1 MKLTAYLALNQVKM
15 NKKRSIGAV
24 MAITLSTALITA
36 LMCLVSSGNK
46 MLTTF
51 LGEGYGDYGGMY
63 RQILIVPILLLTLF
77 VFFMSFTVIS
87 NIFEASANKRNS
99 EFGILKCVGGTEKQI
114 RETIIYEGLWLSL
127 IGIPLGLLIG
137 TGIGFIAVTVIGHY
151 ISQINDFSKSIIMRP
166 MNLHL
171 SFSLSVWT
179 YVIALMISYLMVLVS
194 SGKPAKKVSQYT
206 ALNFVKGIETTVAL
220 REVKGLDKL
229 YSVIGGTEGEIAI
242 ININRNKSGFKA
254 MIKALAMGMSLL
266 ILTAGLM
273 MQANEF
279 EIWMTPDSDEMMVD
293 FTSICDYLVDDSTGK
308 EEELIRVPITS
319 GVYNEITQRLSDY
332 GDLKV
337 YGIGSDACTFDAVIN
352 EEYLTSQMQN
362 ASGIYNEFGEMETSL
377 LAVDEKLYKEL
388 CDRAKAPYGSNLIIN
403 SFKYNSNGE
412 MLALTPFSENLT
424 KVSLVNAHDEE
435 LVLDIGGFLYEDD
448 LIESGF
454 EEPFPNPVRIVV
466 PNIGVRYFDW
476 YCKVDDETKYAEYAR
491 NILNDYYPLLT
502 EDSYVDQGYTVRI
515 SRMDSMVKVLNIAIV
530 IVEFIMYGF
539 VLLLSLMGITAVIS
553 TIATNIRVRTRE
565 FAVFKSIGMTN
576 KSVRKMIYIESII
589 CMVKAF
595 VPGIVIGIA
604 IPFCINIFIRK
615 VFPVTYHIPWVV
627 VIVGLLLITM
637 IVMVITCIEIYKMKN
652 KSIIEEIRMNVW

>member
-24 MAITLSTALITA
+24 MAITLSAALITA

-63 RQILIVPILLLTLF
+63 RQILIAPILLLTLF

-171 SFSLSVWT
+171 SFSLSVRT

-206 ALNFVKGIETTVAL
+206 ALNFVKGIEPTVAL

-279 EIWMTPDSDEMMVD
+279 EIWMTPDSDEMVVD
-293 FTSICDYLVDDSTGK
+293 FTSIRDYLIDDSTGK

-319 GVYNEITQRLSDY
+319 EVYNEITQRLSDY

-352 EEYLTSQMQN
+352 EGYLTSQMQN

-539 VLLLSLMGITAVIS
+539 VLLLSLIGITAVIS

-576 KSVRKMIYIESII
+576 KSIRKMIYIESII

-637 IVMVITCIEIYKMKN
+637 SVMVITYIEIYKMKN

>member
-24 MAITLSTALITA
+24 MAITLSAALITA

-63 RQILIVPILLLTLF
+63 RQILIAPILLLTLF

-114 RETIIYEGLWLSL
+114 RETVIYEGLWLSL

-151 ISQINDFSKSIIMRP
+151 ISQIDDLSKSIIMRP

-220 REVKGLDKL
+220 RGVKGLDKL
-229 YSVIGGTEGEIAI
+229 CSVIGGTEGEIAI

-293 FTSICDYLVDDSTGK
+293 FTSICDYLIDDSTGK

-352 EEYLTSQMQN
+352 EGYLTSQMQN
-362 ASGIYNEFGEMETSL
+362 ASGIYNQFGEMETSL
-377 LAVDEKLYKEL
+377 LAVDENLYKEL

-412 MLALTPFSENLT
+412 MSALTPFSKNLT

-454 EEPFPNPVRIVV
+454 EELFPNPVRIVV

-576 KSVRKMIYIESII
+576 KSIRKMIYIESII

-595 VPGIVIGIA
+595 VPGIVIGIV

-637 IVMVITCIEIYKMKN
+637 SVMVITYIEIYKMKN

>member
-24 MAITLSTALITA
+24 MAITLSAALITA

-114 RETIIYEGLWLSL
+114 RETVIYEGLWLSL

-206 ALNFVKGIETTVAL
+206 ALNFVRGIETTVAL

-229 YSVIGGTEGEIAI
+229 CSVIGGTEGEIAI

-273 MQANEF
+273 MQANDF
-279 EIWMTPDSDEMMVD
+279 KIWMTPDSDEMMVD
-293 FTSICDYLVDDSTGK
+293 YTSICDYLVDDGTGK

-403 SFKYNSNGE
+403 TFKYNSNGE
-412 MLALTPFSENLT
+412 MLTLTPFSKNLT

-604 IPFCINIFIRK
+604 IPFCINIFIRE

-627 VIVGLLLITM
+627 VIVGLLLIAM
-637 IVMVITCIEIYKMKN
+637 SVMVITCIEIYKMKN

>member
-24 MAITLSTALITA
+24 MAITLSAALITA

-63 RQILIVPILLLTLF
+63 RQILIAPILLLTLF

-114 RETIIYEGLWLSL
+114 RETVIYEGLWLSL

-220 REVKGLDKL
+220 RGVKGLDKL
-229 YSVIGGTEGEIAI
+229 CSVIGGTEGEIAI

-293 FTSICDYLVDDSTGK
+293 FTSIRDYLVDDSTGK
-308 EEELIRVPITS
+308 KEELIRVPITS

-337 YGIGSDACTFDAVIN
+337 YGIGSDACTFDAVID

-412 MLALTPFSENLT
+412 MLALTPFSKDLT

-454 EEPFPNPVRIVV
+454 EELFPNPVRIVV

-476 YCKVDDETKYAEYAR
+476 YCKVDDETKYTEYAR

-595 VPGIVIGIA
+595 VPGIVIGIV

>member
-24 MAITLSTALITA
+24 MAITLSAALITA

-63 RQILIVPILLLTLF
+63 RQILVVPILLLTLF

-114 RETIIYEGLWLSL
+114 RETVIYEGLWLSL

-220 REVKGLDKL
+220 RGVKGLDKL
-229 YSVIGGTEGEIAI
+229 CSVIGGTEGEIAI

-293 FTSICDYLVDDSTGK
+293 FTSIRDYLVDDSTGK
-308 EEELIRVPITS
+308 KEELIRVPITS

-337 YGIGSDACTFDAVIN
+337 YGIGSDACTFDAVID

-412 MLALTPFSENLT
+412 MLALTPFSKNLT

-454 EEPFPNPVRIVV
+454 EELFPNPVRIVV

-576 KSVRKMIYIESII
+576 KSIRKMIYIESII

>member
-24 MAITLSTALITA
+24 MAITLSAALITA

-63 RQILIVPILLLTLF
+63 RQILIAPILLLTLF

-114 RETIIYEGLWLSL
+114 RETVIYEGLWLSL

-220 REVKGLDKL
+220 RGVKGLDKL
-229 YSVIGGTEGEIAI
+229 CSVIGGTEGEIAI

-293 FTSICDYLVDDSTGK
+293 FTSIRDYLVDDSTGK
-308 EEELIRVPITS
+308 KEELIRVPITS

-337 YGIGSDACTFDAVIN
+337 YGIGSDACTFDAVID

-412 MLALTPFSENLT
+412 MLALTPFSKNLT

-454 EEPFPNPVRIVV
+454 EELFPNPVRIVV

-576 KSVRKMIYIESII
+576 KSIRKMIYIESII

-595 VPGIVIGIA
+595 VPGIVIGIV

>member
-24 MAITLSTALITA
+24 MAITLSAALITA

-114 RETIIYEGLWLSL
+114 RETVIYEGLWLSL

-254 MIKALAMGMSLL
+254 MIKALAMGISLL

-293 FTSICDYLVDDSTGK
+293 FTSIRDYLIDDSTGK

-319 GVYNEITQRLSDY
+319 EVYNEITQRLSDY

-337 YGIGSDACTFDAVIN
+337 YGIGSDACTFDAVID

-362 ASGIYNEFGEMETSL
+362 ASGIYNQFGEMETSL
-377 LAVDEKLYKEL
+377 LAVDENLYKEL

-435 LVLDIGGFLYEDD
+435 LVLYL
-448 LIESGF
+448 
-454 EEPFPNPVRIVV
+454 
-466 PNIGVRYFDW
+466 
-476 YCKVDDETKYAEYAR
+476 
-491 NILNDYYPLLT
+491 
-502 EDSYVDQGYTVRI
+502 
-515 SRMDSMVKVLNIAIV
+515 
-530 IVEFIMYGF
+530 
-539 VLLLSLMGITAVIS
+539 
-553 TIATNIRVRTRE
+553 
-565 FAVFKSIGMTN
+565 
-576 KSVRKMIYIESII
+576 
-589 CMVKAF
+589 
-595 VPGIVIGIA
+595 
-604 IPFCINIFIRK
+604 
-615 VFPVTYHIPWVV
+615 
-627 VIVGLLLITM
+627 
-637 IVMVITCIEIYKMKN
+637 
-652 KSIIEEIRMNVW
+652 

>member
-24 MAITLSTALITA
+24 MAIMLSAALITA

-63 RQILIVPILLLTLF
+63 RQILIVPILMLTLF

-114 RETIIYEGLWLSL
+114 RETVIYESLWLSL
-127 IGIPLGLLIG
+127 FGIPLGLLIG

-194 SGKPAKKVSQYT
+194 SGKPAKKVSKYT

-229 YSVIGGTEGEIAI
+229 CSVIGGTEGEIAI

-337 YGIGSDACTFDAVIN
+337 YGIGSDACTFDSVIN

-576 KSVRKMIYIESII
+576 KSIRKMIYIESII

-615 VFPVTYHIPWVV
+615 VFPVTFHIPWVV

-637 IVMVITCIEIYKMKN
+637 IVMVITCIEIHKMKN